1 MPESKYWIK
10 PASWRLTDLV
20 CRPARSDSSRLRCSR
35 AISRLP
41 SRSSTKSYC
50 RGEQREAW
58 HTAVLILIARAFLV
72 TWVQASEPTSHTG
85 WRKTSA
91 EINLQ
96 SPLPPDLQVSAD
108 FPRSLHV
115 HGLTVIPI
123 TNHLFG
129 FLFISMLRIKLSAQ
143 SPFQT
148 VWSSERRRGR
158 ALLPLPLA
166 EAQKRK
172 RKA

>member
-72 TWVQASEPTSHTG
+72 TWVQASEPISHTG

-96 SPLPPDLQVSAD
+96 SPLPPDLQVS